1 MVSCTKG
8 GSQKEGQGKEDGRLG
23 AVHAKAACTATT
35 QPGIATCMH
44 GCVWCVRCDG
54 DGQRGVQRLCQTSTI
69 GCAGCVEV
77 KGRPVVVR
85 HDDKV
90 VIWGAKVSKVNVS
103 KVSGF
108 RELLDGRH
116 LGCPS
121 GGKECFQG
129 YLHQHN
135 KWWLSVGPLREAV
148 SCAPSIRALP
158 NHLKDTVPLAPFR
171 NPSS

>member
-35 QPGIATCMH
+35 QPGIAMCIH
-44 GCVWCVRCDG
+44 GCVWCVWCDG

-69 GCAGCVEV
+69 GCAGSVEV
-77 KGRPVVVR
+77 KGRPVVVC

-90 VIWGAKVSKVNVS
+90 VIWGALPRTV

-158 NHLKDTVPLAPFR
+158 NPMKGTVPLAPFC